1 MAWYEKYLTT
11 PAPTGAPAIPSSVQ
25 GALAG
30 DPQAARYAQ
39 GALRRACDEIAHA
52 PEGTRNHTLNAQSW
66 SIGQLVKAGHLAEG
80 EAQEAL
86 WLAGKE
92 CGLPDGEIAR
102 TIPRAIAQAEAREVH
117 LDPDKAPSSP
127 PGGENIAFSPQP
139 PAGEENPG
147 DGTLGEENAASLG
160 GQQDSPPPTPEEAG
174 RLRFQ
179 HDVDIET
186 RRLAVHEEA
195 KRRLE
200 ADRAADI
207 LTKIRPPTPLPDFLA
222 VKDPPIQWVLEGL
235 QPVGTRALL
244 AAQAKSGKT
253 TLVANLLKA
262 LADRQPFL
270 GDFLNHFT
278 GTITLVDDELD
289 ERMLR
294 RWLDRLGIERPEH
307 IQVVSLRGRLG
318 MFNIVEPTI
327 RARWAEVLAG
337 TDYLILD
344 CLRPVLDA
352 CGLDESREA
361 GVFLN
366 AFDELMVESGAD
378 SALVV
383 HHMGHSTARSRGDS
397 RIMDWPDAL
406 WRLVRENPEEP
417 SSARQFSAFGREVD
431 VPPQTV
437 HYREGVVTLTGQPAP
452 VVKRSTEPLGWVI
465 ETWMNEAR
473 GEGKPGKWWEDHARI
488 DQDAG
493 LYAPSRDGVRESIQ
507 YLVQEGSLVQS
518 REGRRVLLSLNSD
531 HERVIEVV
539 AGG

>member
-1 MAWYEKYLTT
+1 M
-11 PAPTGAPAIPSSVQ
+11 
-25 GALAG
+25 
-30 DPQAARYAQ
+30 
-39 GALRRACDEIAHA
+39 
-52 PEGTRNHTLNAQSW
+52 
-66 SIGQLVKAGHLAEG
+66 
-80 EAQEAL
+80 
-86 WLAGKE
+86 
-92 CGLPDGEIAR
+92 
-102 TIPRAIAQAEAREVH
+102 
-117 LDPDKAPSSP
+117 
-127 PGGENIAFSPQP
+127 
-139 PAGEENPG
+139 
-147 DGTLGEENAASLG
+147 
-160 GQQDSPPPTPEEAG
+160 EEAG
-174 RLRFQ
+174 RIRFQ
-179 HDVDIET
+179 HDVALEA

-195 KRRLE
+195 KRQLD
-200 ADRAADI
+200 ADRAAHTLAN
-207 LTKIRPPTPLPDFLA
+207 LTPPIPLPDFLA
-222 VKDPPIQWVLEGL
+222 VQDPPVQWVLEGL

-253 TLVANLLKA
+253 TMVANLIKS
-262 LADRQPFL
+262 LADSEPFL
-270 GDFLNHFT
+270 GDFLNHFD

-294 RWLDRLGIERPEH
+294 RWLDRVGIAHPER
-307 IQVVSLRGRLG
+307 IQVVPLRGRLG
-318 MFNIVEPTI
+318 TFNITESNV
-327 RARWAEVLAG
+327 RARWVEYLAG

-366 AFDELMVESGAD
+366 AFDELMVEAGID

-406 WRLVRENPEEP
+406 WRLVREEPEEP

-437 HYREGVVTLTGQPAP
+437 HYREGVVVLAGQSAP
-452 VVKRSTEPLGWVI
+452 VVKRSTEPLSWVI